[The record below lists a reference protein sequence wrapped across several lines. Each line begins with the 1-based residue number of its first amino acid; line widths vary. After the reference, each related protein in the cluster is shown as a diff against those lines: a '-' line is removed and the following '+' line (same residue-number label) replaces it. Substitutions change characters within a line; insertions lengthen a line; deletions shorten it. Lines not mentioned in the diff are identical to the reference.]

1 MLLGLI
7 ALLSATAAVVICVG
21 SGAFSGLGWL
31 WVLPVSF
38 CGSYLA
44 LMLLAF
50 LFLWLMCALVDQ
62 RKVPERD
69 SKFYRGMT
77 HLYVDALIRIAG
89 VRIHTEGLENTP
101 KDGRFLLVCNHLF
114 AADPGVLLACFRN
127 SQLAFITKKEN
138 CSMFIVGPMMH
149 KILCQPLDRE
159 NDRQALNTILRCIDL
174 IRQDQV
180 SIGVFPEGY
189 TSKDGHLHPFRSG
202 VFKIAQKAKVPIV
215 VCTLRNTRAILHN
228 ALRLKKTDV
237 QLHLVGV
244 IEPEEFAGQTAVQIS
259 DRVHRMM
266 AEDLGQAENSAQ
278 GT

>member
-237 QLHLVGV
+237 RLHLVGV
-244 IEPEEFAGQTAVQIS
+244 IGPEKFQGQTAVQIS

-266 AEDLGQAENSAQ
+266 AQDLGQSE
-278 GT
+278 